1 MAKKSSKTAH
11 VLNLISPSK
20 AEEPA
25 LETPA
30 VQNTASDAS
39 PAAQDT
45 TVVQQAS
52 AVPDAPAVQQ
62 APAVQDAPAPTPVST
77 AEKPQEPPKS
87 KPKAETMEG
96 ILHLSENTENL
107 SLLIRDNLEKE
118 FSLQN
123 PPPQP
128 FWGGEGVPIAENP
141 HAVIKEV
148 APSNTP
154 LPEPLTA
161 EPEPEPAFA
170 AESPL
175 PETPFLPAEPDISE
189 TLPAAQEPL
198 DEPVIPAAQEP
209 LDEPVIP
216 VAQEPLDEP
225 ILPVAQEP
233 LDEPIL
239 PVAQEPLDEPILPAA
254 QEPLDEPILPVA
266 QEPLDEPIL
275 PVAQEP
281 LDEPILPVAQEPLDE
296 PILPVAQEP
305 LDEPVIP
312 VAHDKPEKTVEEMP
326 AESEPV
332 PEEPEDDGEPAEN
345 KQFCYTNVYERII
358 KGCVLEYLERFGVC
372 TCSRCVA
379 DTTALA
385 LTNLPSKYI
394 VTDFS
399 NVEPLLSLYEHK
411 FEVAIMTELTKA
423 CFEVDA
429 HPHHKI

>member
-45 TVVQQAS
+45 TVVQQAPTVQQAS

-233 LDEPIL
+233 LDEP
-239 PVAQEPLDEPILPAA
+239 
-254 QEPLDEPILPVA
+254 
-266 QEPLDEPIL
+266 
-275 PVAQEP
+275 
-281 LDEPILPVAQEPLDE
+281 
-296 PILPVAQEP
+296 
-305 LDEPVIP
+305 VIP

>member
-45 TVVQQAS
+45 TV
-52 AVPDAPAVQQ
+52 VQQ

-198 DEPVIPAAQEP
+198 DEPVILAAQEP
-209 LDEPVIP
+209 LDEPVI
-216 VAQEPLDEP
+216 
-225 ILPVAQEP
+225 
-233 LDEPIL
+233 
-239 PVAQEPLDEPILPAA
+239 
-254 QEPLDEPILPVA
+254 
-266 QEPLDEPIL
+266 
-275 PVAQEP
+275 
-281 LDEPILPVAQEPLDE
+281 PVAQEPLDE

-326 AESEPV
+326 AESKPV

>member
-45 TVVQQAS
+45 
-52 AVPDAPAVQQ
+52 AVVQQ

-198 DEPVIPAAQEP
+198 DEPVI
-209 LDEPVIP
+209 
-216 VAQEPLDEP
+216 
-225 ILPVAQEP
+225 
-233 LDEPIL
+233 
-239 PVAQEPLDEPILPAA
+239 
-254 QEPLDEPILPVA
+254 
-266 QEPLDEPIL
+266 
-275 PVAQEP
+275 
-281 LDEPILPVAQEPLDE
+281 PVAQEPLDE

>member
-266 QEPLDEPIL
+266 QEPLDEP
-275 PVAQEP
+275 
-281 LDEPILPVAQEPLDE
+281 
-296 PILPVAQEP
+296 
-305 LDEPVIP
+305 VIP

>member
-25 LETPA
+25 LETHA

-239 PVAQEPLDEPILPAA
+239 PVAQEPLDEP
-254 QEPLDEPILPVA
+254 
-266 QEPLDEPIL
+266 
-275 PVAQEP
+275 
-281 LDEPILPVAQEPLDE
+281 
-296 PILPVAQEP
+296 
-305 LDEPVIP
+305 VIP

>member
-45 TVVQQAS
+45 TVVQQAPTVQQAS

-239 PVAQEPLDEPILPAA
+239 PVAQEPLDEP
-254 QEPLDEPILPVA
+254 
-266 QEPLDEPIL
+266 
-275 PVAQEP
+275 
-281 LDEPILPVAQEPLDE
+281 
-296 PILPVAQEP
+296 
-305 LDEPVIP
+305 VIP
-312 VAHDKPEKTVEEMP
+312 VAHDKPEKTVEEML

>member
-62 APAVQDAPAPTPVST
+62 APTVQDAPAPTPVST

-239 PVAQEPLDEPILPAA
+239 PVAQEPLDEPILP
-254 QEPLDEPILPVA
+254 
-266 QEPLDEPIL
+266 
-275 PVAQEP
+275 
-281 LDEPILPVAQEPLDE
+281 
-296 PILPVAQEP
+296 VAQEP

-326 AESEPV
+326 AESKPV

>member
-45 TVVQQAS
+45 TVVQQAPTVQQAS

-198 DEPVIPAAQEP
+198 DEPVILAAQEP
-209 LDEPVIP
+209 LDEPVI
-216 VAQEPLDEP
+216 
-225 ILPVAQEP
+225 
-233 LDEPIL
+233 
-239 PVAQEPLDEPILPAA
+239 
-254 QEPLDEPILPVA
+254 
-266 QEPLDEPIL
+266 

>member
-1 MAKKSSKTAH
+1 
-11 VLNLISPSK
+11 
-20 AEEPA
+20 
-25 LETPA
+25 
-30 VQNTASDAS
+30 
-39 PAAQDT
+39 
-45 TVVQQAS
+45 
-52 AVPDAPAVQQ
+52 
-62 APAVQDAPAPTPVST
+62 
-77 AEKPQEPPKS
+77 
-87 KPKAETMEG
+87 MEG

-281 LDEPILPVAQEPLDE
+281 LDEP
-296 PILPVAQEP
+296 
-305 LDEPVIP
+305 VIP

>member
-45 TVVQQAS
+45 AIVQQAS

-281 LDEPILPVAQEPLDE
+281 LDEP
-296 PILPVAQEP
+296 
-305 LDEPVIP
+305 VIP

>member
-45 TVVQQAS
+45 AVVQQAPTVQQAS

-239 PVAQEPLDEPILPAA
+239 PVAQEPLN
-254 QEPLDEPILPVA
+254 EPILPVA

-296 PILPVAQEP
+296 PILPAAQEP

-326 AESEPV
+326 TESEPV

>member
-45 TVVQQAS
+45 TVVQQAPTVQQAS

-77 AEKPQEPPKS
+77 AEKPQGPPKS

-161 EPEPEPAFA
+161 EPEPDPAFA
-170 AESPL
+170 AEPPL

-209 LDEPVIP
+209 LDEPVI
-216 VAQEPLDEP
+216 
-225 ILPVAQEP
+225 
-233 LDEPIL
+233 
-239 PVAQEPLDEPILPAA
+239 
-254 QEPLDEPILPVA
+254 PVA

>member
-45 TVVQQAS
+45 TVVQQTPTVQQAS

-148 APSNTP
+148 APANTP

-198 DEPVIPAAQEP
+198 DEPVILAAQEP

-216 VAQEPLDEP
+216 V
-225 ILPVAQEP
+225 
-233 LDEPIL
+233 
-239 PVAQEPLDEPILPAA
+239 A

>member
-128 FWGGEGVPIAENP
+128 FWGGECVPIAENP

-239 PVAQEPLDEPILPAA
+239 PVAQEPLDETVA
-254 QEPLDEPILPVA
+254 PVA

>member
-239 PVAQEPLDEPILPAA
+239 PVAQEPLDEPILP
-254 QEPLDEPILPVA
+254 
-266 QEPLDEPIL
+266 
-275 PVAQEP
+275 
-281 LDEPILPVAQEPLDE
+281 
-296 PILPVAQEP
+296 VAQEP

-332 PEEPEDDGEPAEN
+332 PEEPEADGEPAEN

>member
-45 TVVQQAS
+45 AVVQQAPTVQQAS

-198 DEPVIPAAQEP
+198 DEPVILAAQEP

-225 ILPVAQEP
+225 ILPV
-233 LDEPIL
+233 
-239 PVAQEPLDEPILPAA
+239 A

-312 VAHDKPEKTVEEMP
+312 MAHDKPEKTVEEMP

>member
-45 TVVQQAS
+45 TVVQQAPTVQQAS

-198 DEPVIPAAQEP
+198 DEPVILAAQEP
-209 LDEPVIP
+209 LDEPVI
-216 VAQEPLDEP
+216 
-225 ILPVAQEP
+225 
-233 LDEPIL
+233 
-239 PVAQEPLDEPILPAA
+239 
-254 QEPLDEPILPVA
+254 
-266 QEPLDEPIL
+266 

-326 AESEPV
+326 AESKPV

>member
-1 MAKKSSKTAH
+1 M
-11 VLNLISPSK
+11 
-20 AEEPA
+20 
-25 LETPA
+25 
-30 VQNTASDAS
+30 
-39 PAAQDT
+39 
-45 TVVQQAS
+45 QQAS

-281 LDEPILPVAQEPLDE
+281 LDEP
-296 PILPVAQEP
+296 
-305 LDEPVIP
+305 VIP

>member
-296 PILPVAQEP
+296 P
-305 LDEPVIP
+305 VIP

>member
-1 MAKKSSKTAH
+1 M
-11 VLNLISPSK
+11 
-20 AEEPA
+20 
-25 LETPA
+25 
-30 VQNTASDAS
+30 
-39 PAAQDT
+39 
-45 TVVQQAS
+45 
-52 AVPDAPAVQQ
+52 
-62 APAVQDAPAPTPVST
+62 
-77 AEKPQEPPKS
+77 
-87 KPKAETMEG
+87 
-96 ILHLSENTENL
+96 
-107 SLLIRDNLEKE
+107 
-118 FSLQN
+118 QN

-148 APSNTP
+148 APANTP

-198 DEPVIPAAQEP
+198 DEPVILAAQEP

-216 VAQEPLDEP
+216 V
-225 ILPVAQEP
+225 
-233 LDEPIL
+233 
-239 PVAQEPLDEPILPAA
+239 A

>member
-45 TVVQQAS
+45 AIVQQAS

-198 DEPVIPAAQEP
+198 DEPVI
-209 LDEPVIP
+209 
-216 VAQEPLDEP
+216 
-225 ILPVAQEP
+225 
-233 LDEPIL
+233 
-239 PVAQEPLDEPILPAA
+239 
-254 QEPLDEPILPVA
+254 PVA

>member
-45 TVVQQAS
+45 AIVQQAS

-198 DEPVIPAAQEP
+198 DEPVILAAQEP

-225 ILPVAQEP
+225 ILTVAQEP

-239 PVAQEPLDEPILPAA
+239 PVAQETLDEPILPA
-254 QEPLDEPILPVA
+254 
-266 QEPLDEPIL
+266 
-275 PVAQEP
+275 AQEP

>member
-45 TVVQQAS
+45 TVVQQAPTVQQAS

-62 APAVQDAPAPTPVST
+62 APTVQAAPAPTPVST

-225 ILPVAQEP
+225 ILPIAQEP

-239 PVAQEPLDEPILPAA
+239 PVAQEPLDEPVI
-254 QEPLDEPILPVA
+254 
-266 QEPLDEPIL
+266 

>member
-45 TVVQQAS
+45 AVVQQAPTVQQAS

-254 QEPLDEPILPVA
+254 QEPLDEP
-266 QEPLDEPIL
+266 
-275 PVAQEP
+275 
-281 LDEPILPVAQEPLDE
+281 
-296 PILPVAQEP
+296 
-305 LDEPVIP
+305 VIP

-326 AESEPV
+326 TESEPV

>member
-45 TVVQQAS
+45 AVVQQAPTVQQAS

-148 APSNTP
+148 APANTP

-198 DEPVIPAAQEP
+198 DEPVIPVAQEP

-239 PVAQEPLDEPILPAA
+239 PAA
-254 QEPLDEPILPVA
+254 QEPLN
-266 QEPLDEPIL
+266 
-275 PVAQEP
+275 
-281 LDEPILPVAQEPLDE
+281 EPILPVAQEPLDE

-379 DTTALA
+379 DTTALP

>member
-45 TVVQQAS
+45 AVVQQAS

-148 APSNTP
+148 APANTP

-239 PVAQEPLDEPILPAA
+239 PVAQEPLDEPVI
-254 QEPLDEPILPVA
+254 
-266 QEPLDEPIL
+266 

>member
-45 TVVQQAS
+45 TVVQQTPTVQQAS

-198 DEPVIPAAQEP
+198 DEPVI
-209 LDEPVIP
+209 
-216 VAQEPLDEP
+216 
-225 ILPVAQEP
+225 
-233 LDEPIL
+233 
-239 PVAQEPLDEPILPAA
+239 
-254 QEPLDEPILPVA
+254 PVA

>member
-45 TVVQQAS
+45 AVVQQAPTVQQAS

-198 DEPVIPAAQEP
+198 DEPVILAAQEP

-216 VAQEPLDEP
+216 V
-225 ILPVAQEP
+225 
-233 LDEPIL
+233 
-239 PVAQEPLDEPILPAA
+239 A

-312 VAHDKPEKTVEEMP
+312 MAHDKPEKTVEEMP

>member
-52 AVPDAPAVQQ
+52 AVPDAPVLMCGCAFAGAGQQ
-62 APAVQDAPAPTPVST
+62 EAGGNGKEILLTNKAGVKEAEA

-175 PETPFLPAEPDISE
+175 PETPFLPAEPDISK

-198 DEPVIPAAQEP
+198 DEPVI
-209 LDEPVIP
+209 
-216 VAQEPLDEP
+216 
-225 ILPVAQEP
+225 
-233 LDEPIL
+233 
-239 PVAQEPLDEPILPAA
+239 
-254 QEPLDEPILPVA
+254 
-266 QEPLDEPIL
+266 

>member
-239 PVAQEPLDEPILPAA
+239 PVAQEPLDEPILP
-254 QEPLDEPILPVA
+254 
-266 QEPLDEPIL
+266 
-275 PVAQEP
+275 VAQEP

>member
-45 TVVQQAS
+45 TVVQQTPTVQQAS

-148 APSNTP
+148 APANTP

-198 DEPVIPAAQEP
+198 DEPVILAAQEP
-209 LDEPVIP
+209 LDEPVI
-216 VAQEPLDEP
+216 
-225 ILPVAQEP
+225 
-233 LDEPIL
+233 
-239 PVAQEPLDEPILPAA
+239 
-254 QEPLDEPILPVA
+254 PVA

>member
-45 TVVQQAS
+45 
-52 AVPDAPAVQQ
+52 AVVQQ

-198 DEPVIPAAQEP
+198 DEPVIPVAQEP
-209 LDEPVIP
+209 LDEPILP

-239 PVAQEPLDEPILPAA
+239 PVAQEPLDEPILPA
-254 QEPLDEPILPVA
+254 
-266 QEPLDEPIL
+266 
-275 PVAQEP
+275 AQEP

>member
-189 TLPAAQEPL
+189 TLPAAR
-198 DEPVIPAAQEP
+198 D
-209 LDEPVIP
+209 
-216 VAQEPLDEP
+216 PLDEP

-239 PVAQEPLDEPILPAA
+239 PVAQEPLDEPILPA
-254 QEPLDEPILPVA
+254 
-266 QEPLDEPIL
+266 
-275 PVAQEP
+275 AQEP

>member
-45 TVVQQAS
+45 AVVQQAS

-281 LDEPILPVAQEPLDE
+281 LDEP
-296 PILPVAQEP
+296 
-305 LDEPVIP
+305 VIP

>member
-45 TVVQQAS
+45 AVVQQAPTVQQAS

-198 DEPVIPAAQEP
+198 DEPVIP
-209 LDEPVIP
+209 V
-216 VAQEPLDEP
+216 
-225 ILPVAQEP
+225 
-233 LDEPIL
+233 
-239 PVAQEPLDEPILPAA
+239 A

-312 VAHDKPEKTVEEMP
+312 MAHDKPEKTVEEMP

-332 PEEPEDDGEPAEN
+332 PEEPKDDGEPAEN

>member
-45 TVVQQAS
+45 TVVQQAPTVQQAS

-239 PVAQEPLDEPILPAA
+239 PVAQEPLDEP
-254 QEPLDEPILPVA
+254 
-266 QEPLDEPIL
+266 
-275 PVAQEP
+275 
-281 LDEPILPVAQEPLDE
+281 
-296 PILPVAQEP
+296 
-305 LDEPVIP
+305 VIP

-326 AESEPV
+326 AESKPV

>member
-45 TVVQQAS
+45 TVVQQAPTVQQAS

-198 DEPVIPAAQEP
+198 DEP
-209 LDEPVIP
+209 
-216 VAQEPLDEP
+216 
-225 ILPVAQEP
+225 
-233 LDEPIL
+233 
-239 PVAQEPLDEPILPAA
+239 
-254 QEPLDEPILPVA
+254 
-266 QEPLDEPIL
+266 
-275 PVAQEP
+275 
-281 LDEPILPVAQEPLDE
+281 ILPVAQEPLDE

-326 AESEPV
+326 AESKPV

>member
-175 PETPFLPAEPDISE
+175 PETPFLPAEPDVSE

-239 PVAQEPLDEPILPAA
+239 PVAQEPLDEPILPA
-254 QEPLDEPILPVA
+254 A

>member
-45 TVVQQAS
+45 AVVQQAPTVQQAS

-281 LDEPILPVAQEPLDE
+281 LDEP
-296 PILPVAQEP
+296 
-305 LDEPVIP
+305 VIP